1 MFKRHIERNMEV
13 YVNDML
19 VKNIK
24 AKQHLANLEE
34 TFGVLR
40 RYQVKL
46 NRAKCTLGL
55 SSNKFLGFMVS

>member
-1 MFKRHIERNMEV
+1 MSTMFKRDIERNMEV

-40 RYQVKL
+40 R
-46 NRAKCTLGL
+46 
-55 SSNKFLGFMVS
+55 